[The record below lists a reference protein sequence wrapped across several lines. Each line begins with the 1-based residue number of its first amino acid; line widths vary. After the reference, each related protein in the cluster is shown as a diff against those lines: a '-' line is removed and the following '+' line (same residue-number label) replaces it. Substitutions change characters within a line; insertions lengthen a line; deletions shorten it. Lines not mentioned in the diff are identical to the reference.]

1 MASKAKE
8 VVVVFEADSTDP
20 DPDVQLAG
28 SRVFGKGDARTLS

>member
-20 DPDVQLAG
+20 DPDVPPAG